1 MEEKKTQLICKIA
14 LLLLAG
20 LVLYCFVWYVYTQ
33 RARHSNVKNDAINQL
48 ASYIQMKENEEE
60 EEEEKHERSNND
72 DGDDDDSDIFI
83 MYTNCYAHSH

>member
-1 MEEKKTQLICKIA
+1 MQNSFAFVGWSC
-14 LLLLAG
+14 

>member
-1 MEEKKTQLICKIA
+1 M
-14 LLLLAG
+14 
-20 LVLYCFVWYVYTQ
+20 
-33 RARHSNVKNDAINQL
+33 KNDAINQL